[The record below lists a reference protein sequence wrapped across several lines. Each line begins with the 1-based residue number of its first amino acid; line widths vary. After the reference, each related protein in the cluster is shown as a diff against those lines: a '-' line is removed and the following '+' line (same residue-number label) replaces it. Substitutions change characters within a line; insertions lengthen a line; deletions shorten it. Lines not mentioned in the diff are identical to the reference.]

1 MSVEVS
7 GLVVR
12 YGDVCAV
19 DGVSFEARPGEVT
32 VVLGPNGA
40 GKTSTIETC
49 EGFRRADSGTVRVLG
64 LDPTTDRRLLAG
76 RVGVMLQDGGVY
88 PSARVGET
96 VRHHCVLHGRGVD
109 AGALIDRLGLAHRV
123 RATWR
128 SLSGGERQRLGL
140 ALALAA
146 APQVAFLDEPT
157 SGVDVEGRDTIR
169 DVVRELAADGCT
181 VIVASHEMAEAER
194 VADKVVLFRAGKVVA
209 DGSVPTLVR
218 ARNRLTFRSSTGLDV
233 AALGAELGA
242 VVADYGAG
250 TYEVAHAPTT
260 DLVARVTSWLASTG
274 LPLHG
279 VDMGTE
285 SLEDAYRRLT
295 GGDQ

>member
-7 GLVVR
+7 ELVVK

-19 DGVSFEARPGEVT
+19 DRVSFEARPGEVT

-40 GKTSTIETC
+40 GKTSTIEVC
-49 EGFRRADSGTVRVLG
+49 EGFRHAASGRVRVLG
-64 LDPTTDRRLLAG
+64 LDPVADHRLLAG
-76 RVGVMLQDGGVY
+76 RMGVMLQDGGVY
-88 PSARVGET
+88 PSARVAET
-96 VRHHCVLHGRGVD
+96 VRHHCALHGRGVD
-109 AGALIDRLGLAHRV
+109 AGALVDRLGLAHRE

-146 APQVAFLDEPT
+146 SPEVAFLDEPT
-157 SGVDVEGRDTIR
+157 SGVDIEGRDTIR
-169 DVVRELAADGCT
+169 DIVRELATNGCT
-181 VIVASHEMAEAER
+181 VVVATHEMAEAER
-194 VADKVVLFRAGKVVA
+194 IADKIVLFRAGTIVA
-209 DGSVPTLVR
+209 DGTVASLVR
-218 ARNRLTFRSSTGLDV
+218 TRNRLTFRSVVGLDV

-242 VVADYGAG
+242 VVADYGSG
-250 TYEVAHAPTT
+250 TYEVAHAPTA
-260 DLVARVTSWLASTG
+260 DLVAKVTSWLASTG
-274 LPLHG
+274 QPLHG

-295 GGDQ
+295 GGDR

>member
-7 GLVVR
+7 RLVVT
-12 YGDVCAV
+12 YGDVRAV
-19 DGVSFEARPGEVT
+19 DGVSFEARAGEVT

-40 GKTSTIETC
+40 GKTSTIEVC
-49 EGFRRADSGTVRVLG
+49 EGFRRGDAGSVRVLG
-64 LDPTTDRRLLAG
+64 LDPLADHHRLTG
-76 RVGVMLQDGGVY
+76 RMGVMLQDGGVY
-88 PSARVGET
+88 PSARVAET
-96 VRHHCVLHGRGVD
+96 VRHHCALHDRGVD
-109 AGALIDRLGLAHRV
+109 ADGLLERLGLAA
-123 RATWR
+123 RARSTWR
-128 SLSGGERQRLGL
+128 SLSGGEQQRLGL
-140 ALALAA
+140 ALALASS
-146 APQVAFLDEPT
+146 PEVAFLDEPT

-169 DVVRELAADGCT
+169 GIVRELASNGCT
-181 VIVASHEMAEAER
+181 VIVATHEMTEAER
-194 VADKVVLFRAGKVVA
+194 IADKVVLFRAGKVVA
-209 DGSVPTLVR
+209 DGAVSSLVR
-218 ARNRLTFRSSTGLDV
+218 ARNRLTFRSAVGLDV

-260 DLVARVTSWLASTG
+260 DLVAKVTSWLASTG